1 MGHPGRS
8 AGSRFFSVASVDCVG
23 EARLHEN
30 ASARYALVNRERAF
44 GASTAS
50 PGSAEAQQ
58 GCSKRATSIPAV
70 AEASTDVDAHVR
82 LKLALDGRGGG
93 DAARRLVRSPLSRGG
108 TNSAGML
115 AAIGGGAIRDAS
127 VTRRTRRWR
136 RMGQWMARHT
146 RHDISRSTSAVCFG
160 NEPRRA
166 RLGVGERAFGESNGG
181 ARARRRRSRR
191 RSARATDVTTV
202 AGASTCGETHGRR
215 TLVIDGGSVRWHRPR
230 ARLGVGAARC
240 SGRRY
245 LRFLVPLTVCSYRL
259 GPC

>member
-70 AEASTDVDAHVR
+70 AEVSTDVDAHVR

-93 DAARRLVRSPLSRGG
+93 DAAPTRPVSTLARRDEQR
-108 TNSAGML
+108 
-115 AAIGGGAIRDAS
+115 RDA
-127 VTRRTRRWR
+127 
-136 RMGQWMARHT
+136 GRH
-146 RHDISRSTSAVCFG
+146 
-160 NEPRRA
+160 
-166 RLGVGERAFGESNGG
+166 
-181 ARARRRRSRR
+181 RRRRDTRR
-191 RSARATDVTTV
+191 VSHATDSQV
-202 AGASTCGETHGRR
+202 AANESM
-215 TLVIDGGSVRWHRPR
+215 DGSAH
-230 ARLGVGAARC
+230 A
-240 SGRRY
+240 
-245 LRFLVPLTVCSYRL
+245 T
-259 GPC
+259 